1 MTGIGVGVECALRRA
16 WTRRGRLLATV
27 AAIAVGLAGLMLV
40 GVAGTIAGDRALQQG
55 IEGLLPAQQAFAV
68 TMSPDLAPTSADLNQ
83 LNDDIGARLER
94 RGLGPV
100 LRTVEFRALAAGDG
114 RTIRLAGLDE
124 PHSAIRLTSGAWPK
138 RCDADDCEVIALLR
152 SPDVAQT
159 VEPLRRD
166 SPLGL
171 TIVGTGVATSDQVLS
186 GELQPGDDELIVIG
200 DGVAKVSALP
210 NYELFRRTYA
220 WQVALEPGR
229 LRSLDVG
236 PLLAGVRSIGNDPS
250 LSGFGLHV
258 SGPEDRLLSISSR
271 TRISDNRLAVPVG
284 ALLVLFFGVAVLAG
298 LGGRADHRRI
308 ASVLR
313 RRGANWSVMATFRT
327 LEAALPVIGGL
338 LVAAAT
344 AVSVGAWLGD
354 RAGVGAASVLER
366 SFTGSLVL
374 RTAAVTVAVWLLI
387 FVVLSFDDAPLGRRN
402 RRPMASDIA
411 GLSALA
417 VLLVMTARGSIS
429 AASLNRDVDPSLVAV
444 PVLAAIALASLVV
457 RLVPITLR
465 AASNASPRRWP
476 LTKLTFAEATAQP
489 LRSIA
494 SASLIA
500 VTVMFALLT
509 FGYAS
514 TLRVGSRDQAAFAV
528 PYDFRLDLGAALV
541 RPQATKPTGGW
552 PALVAGTTA
561 TDVLRRG
568 VAVRSSATG
577 IQTVELLGVDP
588 ATLGQL
594 HGWRPSFGPR
604 PSTFA
609 TALGQPAP
617 VDLGTPLPRDAVSI
631 DFTGTGFEGLHTS
644 AVIARADG
652 TWHELTLDEEFDG
665 GVRTTLSPGD
675 AGGELVGFRL
685 AQPADVSA
693 RVEHHIGEG
702 DTSEPARAIDV
713 VLREVHTVAADGT
726 STRVQMRNDR
736 LRAAD
741 ATVVVEPDQTL
752 RVTGSL
758 LGVAILV
765 TPPGPGQDEPIA
777 AVMDPRTARNASNG
791 VVVIETSSGKLRL
804 RPSVIVDRFPGVGS
818 RFAILDISS
827 LQPAL
832 DLLQPGAGTPNEVW
846 LAADGRADEVSAR
859 RTTRRTGVRGNQA
872 RPPLDTPDGIG
883 QRPTGRGDAVDPH
896 HVRSRRCDPRGLRS
910 AVRGRGR
917 RKRRPATVAH
927 ARAGA
932 RRRLAPREDGGG
944 QVDGGGRPGRA
955 DRSGRRPLAAADR
968 HPPRRGVGNIGPGQ
982 PAAATRRA
990 VGRRGLTIG
999 RPDGAARAGRG
1010 GRRAL
1015 GSSSARRRSDAWH
1028 DMTSASARPNYG
1040 GARDRHRRRVRAAP
1054 RPHPRCRGTPG
1065 AQPAHRTGRANRR
1078 SGPEWLRQVDPGRC
1092 RDCSGAGQCGTH
1104 PAVRA

>member
-1 MTGIGVGVECALRRA
+1 MTGIAVAVGCALRRA

-27 AAIAVGLAGLMLV
+27 AAIAVGLTGLMLV
-40 GVAGTIAGDRALQQG
+40 EVAGTIAGDRALQRG
-55 IEGLLPAQQAFAV
+55 IEGLEPAQRAFTA
-68 TMSPDLAPTSADLNQ
+68 TMSPDLPPTSADLSV
-83 LNDDIGARLER
+83 LNDEIGARFR
-94 RGLGPV
+94 HRGLSPT
-100 LRTVEFRALAAGDG
+100 LHTVEFRALAAGDG
-114 RTIRLAGLDE
+114 RTIRLAGLDD
-124 PHSAIRLTSGAWPK
+124 PRSAIRLTSGAWPT
-138 RCDADDCEVIALLR
+138 RCDADNCEVLALLR
-152 SPDVAQT
+152 SPAASQT
-159 VEPLRRD
+159 VAPLPPD

-171 TIVGTGVATSDQVLS
+171 TIVGTGVATNDQVLS

-200 DGVAKVSALP
+200 DGVAKVSGLP
-210 NYELFRRTYA
+210 TYELFRRTYA
-220 WQVALEPGR
+220 WQVAVEPGK

-236 PLLAGVRSIGNDPS
+236 PLLAGVRSIGNDPA

-313 RRGANWSVMATFRT
+313 RRGANWQVMATFRT

-338 LVAAAT
+338 LAGMAT
-344 AVSVGAWLGD
+344 ALSVGGWLGN
-354 RAGVGAASVLER
+354 RAGLGAASVLER
-366 SFTGSLVL
+366 SFTGSLML
-374 RTAAVTVAVWLLI
+374 RVAAVTVAVWLLI
-387 FVVLSFDDAPLGRRN
+387 FVVLSVDDAPLARRN
-402 RRPMASDIA
+402 RRPMASDVA
-411 GLSALA
+411 GISALA
-417 VLLVMTARGSIS
+417 VLVVMTARGSIS
-429 AASLNRDVDPSLVAV
+429 TASLNRVVDPSLVAV

-457 RLVPITLR
+457 RVVPITLR

-476 LTKLTFAEATAQP
+476 LTKLTLAEATAQP

-528 PYDFRLDLGAALV
+528 PYDFRLDLSAALV
-541 RPQATKPTGGW
+541 RPQATEPTGGW
-552 PALVAGTTA
+552 SALVAGTTA

-588 ATLGQL
+588 ATLGHL
-594 HGWRPSFGPR
+594 HGWRPSFGAQ

-609 TALGQPAP
+609 TSLDHPAP
-617 VDLGTPLPRDAVSI
+617 SDLGTPLPTDAVSI
-631 DFTGTGFEGLHTS
+631 DFSGTGFEGLHTS

-665 GVRTTLSPGD
+665 GVRTALTSGD
-675 AGGELVGFRL
+675 AGGALVGFRL

-702 DTSEPARAIDV
+702 DTSEAARAIDV

-726 STRVQMRNDR
+726 PTLIQMRNDR

-741 ATVVVEPDQTL
+741 AKVEVEPNDAL

-765 TPPGPGQDEPIA
+765 TPPGPGQDEPID
-777 AVMDPRTARNASNG
+777 AVMDPGTARNASNG

-832 DLLQPGAGTPNEVW
+832 DLLQPGAGTANEVW
-846 LAADGRADEVSAR
+846 LAADGPADEVALGAQLDGPEFEAIKVDRRSTRETALATDPLSVVTLLILTTSALVAVVLGACAVLFGAAADASDDRPLLRMLALERVDGQHLVKMVAGKSMAAVGLAVPIGLVGGRWLLQIATRLVAVSATSGQANPPLRLVVPWVVVTSLSVALMALLGLGAVAGALSAR
-859 RTTRRTGVRGNQA
+859 RV
-872 RPPLDTPDGIG
+872 
-883 QRPTGRGDAVDPH
+883 
-896 HVRSRRCDPRGLRS
+896 
-910 AVRGRGR
+910 
-917 RKRRPATVAH
+917 
-927 ARAGA
+927 
-932 RRRLAPREDGGG
+932 PRED
-944 QVDGGGRPGRA
+944 
-955 DRSGRRPLAAADR
+955 L
-968 HPPRRGVGNIGPGQ
+968 
-982 PAAATRRA
+982 
-990 VGRRGLTIG
+990 
-999 RPDGAARAGRG
+999 
-1010 GRRAL
+1010 
-1015 GSSSARRRSDAWH
+1015 
-1028 DMTSASARPNYG
+1028 M
-1040 GARDRHRRRVRAAP
+1040 
-1054 RPHPRCRGTPG
+1054 RGT
-1065 AQPAHRTGRANRR
+1065 T
-1078 SGPEWLRQVDPGRC
+1078 
-1092 RDCSGAGQCGTH
+1092 
-1104 PAVRA
+1104 

>member
-1 MTGIGVGVECALRRA
+1 MTGIGVAVGCALRRG

-40 GVAGTIAGDRALQQG
+40 AVAGTIAGDRALQRG
-55 IEGLLPAQQAFAV
+55 IEGLESARRAFSV
-68 TMSPDLAPTSADLNQ
+68 TMSPDLPPTPSDLTL
-83 LNDDIGARLER
+83 LNTEIGGRFR
-94 RGLGPV
+94 HRGLGPT
-100 LRTVEFRALAAGDG
+100 LRTVEFRALASGDG
-114 RTIRLAGLDE
+114 RTIRLAGLDD
-124 PHSAIRLTSGAWPK
+124 PRDSIRLTSGAWPT
-138 RCDADDCEVIALLR
+138 RCDAKSCEVVALLPT
-152 SPDVAQT
+152 SSGSQT
-159 VEPLRRD
+159 VAPIPPD

-171 TIVGTGVATSDQVLS
+171 TIVGTGVATNDQVLS

-200 DGVAKVSALP
+200 DGVANVSGLP
-210 NYELFRRTYA
+210 TYELFRRTYA
-220 WQVALEPGR
+220 WQVAVEPGN

-236 PLLAGVRSIGNDPS
+236 PLLAGVRSISSDPS

-271 TRISDNRLAVPVG
+271 TRISANRLAVPVG

-313 RRGANWSVMATFRT
+313 RRGASWSVMATFRT
-327 LEAALPVIGGL
+327 LEAALPVFGGL
-338 LVAAAT
+338 LVGVGMT
-344 AVSVGAWLGD
+344 LSVGAWLGD

-366 SFTGSLVL
+366 SLDGSVAL
-374 RTAAVTVAVWLLI
+374 RLAEVSVAVWLLI
-387 FVVLSFDDAPLGRRN
+387 FVVLSIDDAPLARRN
-402 RRPMASDIA
+402 RRPMASDVA
-411 GLSALA
+411 GVSALV

-429 AASLNRDVDPSLVAV
+429 TTSLNRVVDPSLVAV
-444 PVLAAIALASLVV
+444 PVLAAIALAALVV

-465 AASNASPRRWP
+465 VASNASPRRWP
-476 LTKLTFAEATAQP
+476 LTKLTLAEATAQP

-528 PYDFRLDLGAALV
+528 PYDFRLDLSEALV
-541 RPQATKPTGGW
+541 RPQAMEPTGGW
-552 PALVAGTTA
+552 SALVAGTTA

-588 ATLGQL
+588 ATLGHL
-594 HGWRPSFGPR
+594 HGWRPSFGAR

-609 TALGQPAP
+609 ASLDQPAP
-617 VDLGTPLPRDAVSI
+617 SGLGTLLPNDAVSI
-631 DFTGTGFEGLHTS
+631 DFSGSGFEGLHTS

-665 GVRTTLSPGD
+665 GVRTTLTPGD
-675 AGGELVGFRL
+675 AGGQLVGFRL

-702 DTSEPARAIDV
+702 DTSEAARAIDV

-726 STRVQMRNDR
+726 PTQIEMRNDR

-741 ATVVVEPDQTL
+741 ATVEVGADKSL

-765 TPPGPGQDEPIA
+765 TPPGPGQDEPID
-777 AVMDPRTARNASNG
+777 AVMDPGTARNANNG
-791 VVVIETSSGKLRL
+791 VVVIETSNGKLRL
-804 RPSVIVDRFPGVGS
+804 RPSVIVDRFPGVGG

-832 DLLQPGAGTPNEVW
+832 DLLQPGAGTANEVW
-846 LAADGRADEVSAR
+846 LAAGTAADERALADQLGGPEFEAIKVDRRSTRETALATDPLSVVTLLILTGSALVAVILGACAVLFGAAADANDDRPLLRMLALERVGGRRLVRMVAGKSMAAVVLAVPLGLIGGRWLLQIATRLVAVSATSGQANPPLRLAVPWITVTSLSVALVALLAIGAMVGALSAR
-859 RTTRRTGVRGNQA
+859 RV
-872 RPPLDTPDGIG
+872 
-883 QRPTGRGDAVDPH
+883 
-896 HVRSRRCDPRGLRS
+896 
-910 AVRGRGR
+910 
-917 RKRRPATVAH
+917 
-927 ARAGA
+927 
-932 RRRLAPREDGGG
+932 PRED
-944 QVDGGGRPGRA
+944 
-955 DRSGRRPLAAADR
+955 L
-968 HPPRRGVGNIGPGQ
+968 
-982 PAAATRRA
+982 
-990 VGRRGLTIG
+990 
-999 RPDGAARAGRG
+999 
-1010 GRRAL
+1010 
-1015 GSSSARRRSDAWH
+1015 
-1028 DMTSASARPNYG
+1028 M
-1040 GARDRHRRRVRAAP
+1040 
-1054 RPHPRCRGTPG
+1054 RGT
-1065 AQPAHRTGRANRR
+1065 T
-1078 SGPEWLRQVDPGRC
+1078 
-1092 RDCSGAGQCGTH
+1092 
-1104 PAVRA
+1104 